1 MNWYAVNITNGYE
14 QKIKNTIETQEELRG
29 VYKKVIVPVIK
40 RKRYMRD
47 KLYYFS
53 EKIFPGYAFIGCRDE
68 DTSMVFSTL
77 SDIPGIINMTCVK
90 GVRRFYDAI
99 TEEEMY
105 HVLEL
110 MSDNKE
116 KIKENNYLININT
129 KVRVIDGQ
137 FASFQGI
144 VTDINR
150 ASSREAKVKVSTS
163 IFDNGI
169 STIVIP
175 ISFVEAI

>member
-1 MNWYAVNITNGYE
+1 MNWYTVNITNGYE

-29 VYKKVIVPVIK
+29 IAKKVLIPIIK

-47 KLYYFS
+47 KLYFFS

-68 DTSMVFSTL
+68 DADRIFSVV
-77 SDIPGIINMTCVK
+77 SDIPGIINMTCIK
-90 GVRRFYDAI
+90 GVRRFYDFI

-110 MSDNKE
+110 MSDYRERIEEANH
-116 KIKENNYLININT
+116 LINVNT
-129 KVRVIDGQ
+129 RVRVIDGP

-150 ASSREAKVKVSTS
+150 SSSKEAKVKVSTT
-163 IFDNGI
+163 IFDSGI
-169 STIVIP
+169 NTIVIP
-175 ISFVEAI
+175 ISFVEPI